1 MAAKKK
7 TKKAAAKKAAAKKP
21 AAKKPAAAAAAKKPA
36 AKKPA
41 PAPKKTAKTV
51 AKAPTVA
58 APKKAKKVIA
68 REEPPA
74 VVKKP
79 KKPAK
84 ANKPLAVP
92 YQKTILQ
99 VTPPPP
105 PKPKATISRAKAV
118 ELASSFLKER
128 VGKAELYAPRSSK
141 FRLGNVSDR
150 NGMINIHFCHEAD
163 DSLAPTISSL
173 SAKCL
178 EVLIA
183 AHPQLRAFDI
193 DVQTIRM

>member
-7 TKKAAAKKAAAKKP
+7 TKKVAAKKP
-21 AAKKPAAAAAAKKPA
+21 AAKKKAAPT
-36 AKKPA
+36 
-41 PAPKKTAKTV
+41 PKKKAKAV
-51 AKAPTVA
+51 AKAPAVVA